1 MKPPDACVEF
11 ALRDCDGIVD
21 EVMDEYARFVPET
34 DAREKCEAWACCACA
49 FALRRASS

>member
-1 MKPPDACVEF
+1 MKPPEDCVEL
-11 ALRDCDGIVD
+11 ALRDCVGIVD

-34 DAREKCEAWACCACA
+34 GTSESCEAWTCCACA